1 MCQPNKSNATNEVV
15 ESMIEKAERRIMIKV
30 QVISLLILMFVSF
43 LSYVM
48 YFMIKTTN
56 SMTSDLAQWHLQALE
71 RINVVEKSISNIK
84 SNNCSCVLTK
94 NPSP

>member
-1 MCQPNKSNATNEVV
+1 MCQPSQSSAPNEIVG
-15 ESMIEKAERRIMIKV
+15 SMIEKAERRIMIKV
-30 QVISLLILMFVSF
+30 QVVSLLIFMFFSF

-56 SMTSDLAQWHLQALE
+56 SMTSDLTQWHLQALE
-71 RINVVEKSISNIK
+71 RINVLEKSISNVK

-94 NPSP
+94 NSSP